1 MAGRGGG
8 QRLRGADGGRWQGG
22 VAESGGWTSHAIIT
36 GFPHPPPPP
45 PPVNDLTVEVKF

>member
-8 QRLRGADGGRWQGG
+8 QRLRGADGVRWQGG

-45 PPVNDLTVEVKF
+45 VNDLTVEVKF